1 MNDISSQNTAQN
13 QLTGQTRFAH
23 ILASTFS
30 DQIMFVQRLG
40 WHYYDGRRWTAEGG
54 IGDRKARQLLDKVLK
69 FHWNKLADIVDSE
82 VRKAETRK
90 LESVMSSFGRRGTLE
105 IAEHQPELNV
115 LASEL
120 DADPYILNVANG
132 TLDLHT
138 MELRDHNPMDRLT
151 KVAVGAYEPDST
163 STEWLDF
170 LTRILPDPEVRAFLQ
185 RFIGYSLLGTV
196 VEHIFAIAH
205 GSGQNGKSTFTE
217 TVTNALGDYAQPA
230 PTSLFMRGHYGPA
243 AGQATPD
250 VVKLRGVRLAVAA
263 ESDRAIP
270 LAEAEVKNITGGN
283 TITAR
288 ALHKDPI
295 TFEPSHT
302 ILMETN
308 YLPKIT
314 GRDEG
319 IWRRITAIPFT
330 EYIPPEER
338 DPELKS
344 NLMLQSSAILTWA
357 IEGYISYKEI
367 GLAAPEAVQLY
378 TNNYRTN
385 SDSVTRF
392 VMDMCTRK
400 RDEQVLISA
409 LFTSYKNWCHNE
421 EQDALPQRELL
432 DILVSTFGCELKTV
446 KGYRYIRHVTLD
458 LGTAESNEVLEEIT
472 DNNE

>member
-1 MNDISSQNTAQN
+1 MNDISSSTPTQV
-13 QLTGQTRFAH
+13 QLTGQTRFAR
-23 ILASTFS
+23 ILAETFS
-30 DQIMFVQRLG
+30 HQIMFVQRLG
-40 WHYYDGRRWTAEGG
+40 WHYYDGKRWTAEGG
-54 IGDRKARQLLDKVLK
+54 VGDRKVRQLLDKTFK
-69 FHWNKLADIVDSE
+69 YHWAQLPNIVDTE

-90 LESVMSSFGRRGTLE
+90 LEQVMSAFGRRGVLD

-115 LASEL
+115 LANEL
-120 DADPYILNVANG
+120 DADPFLLNVDNG

-138 MELRDHNPMDRLT
+138 FELRPHDPYDRLT
-151 KVAVGAYEPDST
+151 RVTTGAFDPDVDT
-163 STEWLDF
+163 QEWSSFLD
-170 LTRILPDPEVRAFLQ
+170 RILPDEEVRAFLQ
-185 RFIGYSLLGTV
+185 RFIGYSLLGSVT
-196 VEHIFAIAH
+196 EHIFAIAH

-217 TVTNALGDYAQPA
+217 TIGNALGDYAQQA
-230 PTSLFMRGHYGPA
+230 PTTLFMRGHYGPA

-250 VVKLRGVRLAVAA
+250 VVKLRGVRLAIAA

-270 LAEAEVKNITGGN
+270 LAEAEVKNLTGGN

-338 DPELKS
+338 DKELKS
-344 NLMLQSSAILTWA
+344 RLMLQSTSLLTWA
-357 IEGYISYKEI
+357 IEGLKSYQDI
-367 GLAAPEAVQLY
+367 GLAVPEAVRLY
-378 TNNYRTN
+378 TSNYRTN

-392 VMDMCTRK
+392 VMDMCTRQ
-400 RDEQVLISA
+400 RDEQVQISQ
-409 LFTSYKNWCHNE
+409 LFSSYKNWCHNE
-421 EQDALPQRELL
+421 EQDALPQRDLL
-432 DILVSTFGCELKTV
+432 DILTNSFGCELKTV
-446 KGYRYIRHVTLD
+446 RGTRYVRHIA
-458 LGTAESNEVLEEIT
+458 LGSSTGADDTTLEELQ
-472 DNNE
+472 E